1 MSTRRMGAEPVA
13 DGSGWAA
20 VDMAWT
26 AAQWRRLRR
35 ARVATMV
42 VFFFLALLLA
52 AWAPRIP
59 QVKDA
64 LALGDGE
71 LGLALLG
78 APVGAIVTLW
88 GAGVLVSRLG
98 SVPVIRFSL
107 VAYAALGLVII
118 AATGPLS
125 LFAALAL
132 LSGASCALD
141 LSANAQAAAVEH
153 RFGRRIMMMVH
164 AAWTAGA
171 LVGAGLGAA
180 AAAIELPLSIQ
191 FSVLGA
197 LTVAGALP
205 LTGWMLRG
213 DGSRESASTGFV
225 VSDAD
230 ADAAD
235 AVDGADGE
243 VETGDSTVGVRDGV
257 VEAGAETHARPAT
270 SMLPPP
276 PATGLSPVSPASA
289 VPAPPPAPAARPVT
303 AVTPRALLPFV
314 PLSVIAFASFLGE
327 GAAAD
332 WSAVYLTDVT
342 GASAGVAGIG
352 YVAFMACMLVVRLV
366 GDRAVETFGIRRVV
380 RPLALTSAVVF
391 AVALASGATRT
402 GTALGIVGFAVLGA
416 GLACVIPAA
425 FSAAARAANLVGL
438 PAGAVIAVVSSV
450 GYAGWLTGP
459 PLIGGLAELVGLRGA
474 LWSVVA
480 FTCAIALFAGTLAG
494 PARSS
499 WTSGERGTSAPSR
512 RLVPPRPQDSADMS

>member
-1 MSTRRMGAEPVA
+1 
-13 DGSGWAA
+13 
-20 VDMAWT
+20 
-26 AAQWRRLRR
+26 
-35 ARVATMV
+35 MV
-42 VFFFLALLLA
+42 VFFFLALVLA

-107 VAYAALGLVII
+107 VAYATLGLVII

-132 LSGASCALD
+132 LSSASCALD

-171 LVGAGLGAA
+171 LVGASLGAVA
-180 AAAIELPLSIQ
+180 AATELPLSIQ

-213 DGSRESASTGFV
+213 DGSRESASSGSVALEAV
-225 VSDAD
+225 VSE
-230 ADAAD
+230 
-235 AVDGADGE
+235 AVAFE
-243 VETGDSTVGVRDGV
+243 V
-257 VEAGAETHARPAT
+257 AT
-270 SMLPPP
+270 
-276 PATGLSPVSPASA
+276 A
-289 VPAPPPAPAARPVT
+289 VPAT
-303 AVTPRALLPFV
+303 AVTARALLPFA

-366 GDRAVETFGIRRVV
+366 GDRAVETFGVRRVV
-380 RPLALTSAVVF
+380 RPLAFTAAGMFGL
-391 AVALASGATRT
+391 ALVSGTTRA

-425 FSAAARAANLVGL
+425 FSAAARAASFVGL

-459 PLIGGLAELVGLRGA
+459 ALIGGLAELVGLHGA
-474 LWSVVA
+474 MWSVVA
-480 FTCAIALFAGTLAG
+480 FTCAIALFAGRLTG
-494 PARSS
+494 PTRSS
-499 WTSGERGTSAPSR
+499 WISGEPGASAPSGR
-512 RLVPPRPQDSADMS
+512 PGPPAPEGSAEVS

>member
-1 MSTRRMGAEPVA
+1 
-13 DGSGWAA
+13 
-20 VDMAWT
+20 MAWT

-35 ARVATMV
+35 ARAATMV
-42 VFFFLALLLA
+42 VFFFLALMLA

-107 VAYAALGLVII
+107 VAYATFGLVII

-132 LSGASCALD
+132 LSSASCALD

-171 LVGAGLGAA
+171 LVGAGLGAV

-197 LTVAGALP
+197 LTVTGALP

-213 DGSRESASTGFV
+213 DGSRESASSDSVAFEAV
-225 VSDAD
+225 VSEPVAF
-230 ADAAD
+230 
-235 AVDGADGE
+235 E
-243 VETGDSTVGVRDGV
+243 VATTV
-257 VEAGAETHARPAT
+257 PAT
-270 SMLPPP
+270 A
-276 PATGLSPVSPASA
+276 AT
-289 VPAPPPAPAARPVT
+289 AATAVT
-303 AVTPRALLPFV
+303 AVTAVTARALLPFA

-366 GDRAVETFGIRRVV
+366 GDRAVETFGVRRVV
-380 RPLALTSAVVF
+380 RPLAFTAAGMFGL
-391 AVALASGATRT
+391 ALVSGATRA
-402 GTALGIVGFAVLGA
+402 GTALGIIGFAVLGA

-425 FSAAARAANLVGL
+425 FSAAARAASFVGL

-459 PLIGGLAELVGLRGA
+459 ALIGGLAELVGLHGA
-474 LWSVVA
+474 MWSVVA
-480 FTCAIALFAGTLAG
+480 FTCAIALFAGRLTG
-494 PARSS
+494 PTRSS
-499 WTSGERGTSAPSR
+499 WISGEPGASAPSGR
-512 RLVPPRPQDSADMS
+512 PGPPGPQSSAEVP

>member
-1 MSTRRMGAEPVA
+1 MSTRRMDAEPVA

-107 VAYAALGLVII
+107 VAYATLGLVII

-225 VSDAD
+225 VSDA
-230 ADAAD
+230 AAD
-235 AVDGADGE
+235 AVDGAYGE
-243 VETGDSTVGVRDGV
+243 VETGDSAVGARDGV

-276 PATGLSPVSPASA
+276 PATGLSPESA

-380 RPLALTSAVVF
+380 RPLALTAAVMF

-512 RLVPPRPQDSADMS
+512 RPVPPRPQGSADMS